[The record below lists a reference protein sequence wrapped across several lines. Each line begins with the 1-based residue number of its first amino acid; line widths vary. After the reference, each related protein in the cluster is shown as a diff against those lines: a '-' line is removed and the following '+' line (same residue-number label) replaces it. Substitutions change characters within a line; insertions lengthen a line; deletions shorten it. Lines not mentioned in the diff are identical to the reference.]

1 MLLLVGKGKY
11 HRFFKIGKDFKLKPK
26 FSANAG
32 FTHLI
37 SFNVIETMY
46 VCSLLKICYVWI
58 NKRKVSKSIILL
70 FKDTQW
76 LAFMFLIPSLLLLCV
91 YTQRRGREGKKGG
104 SERERKRDG
113 SISILMESKCAY
125 CYAGLFH
132 LIHHEYISMSIH
144 FHQHNLKYR
153 IEF

>member
-1 MLLLVGKGKY
+1 MVIILSDVLLLVGKGKY

-26 FSANAG
+26 FSGNAG

-76 LAFMFLIPSLLLLCV
+76 LAFMFLIPSLLLLCI
-91 YTQRRGREGKKGG
+91 YTEKGEGRE
-104 SERERKRDG
+104 ERRK
-113 SISILMESKCAY
+113 
-125 CYAGLFH
+125 
-132 LIHHEYISMSIH
+132 
-144 FHQHNLKYR
+144 
-153 IEF
+153 